1 VLENELRRSPVDEPF
16 ARMLAIYSQ
25 GGRHAL
31 MGLCDAIE
39 SSEEPGEAPALALVE
54 AVCYD
59 DAAERG
65 LRSATWVMAAQR
77 IGETW
82 PASWAEVLAVAR
94 EAMPLDAMKYERFEQ
109 LAMLSH
115 DARLTADASDRE
127 GMHFQFCR
135 ESLETIIGA
144 TTGRRPARRDMLHVI
159 SPWQSC
165 LVAGIRHC
173 EGRLR
178 ELGLDALPD
187 DDGA

>member
-1 VLENELRRSPVDEPF
+1 MLEQELLGGPIDEPF
-16 ARMLAIYSQ
+16 ARMLVVYAD

-31 MGLCDAIE
+31 MRLCDAIE
-39 SSEEPGEAPALALVE
+39 TSTEPGEVPALALVE
-54 AVCYD
+54 AVCHD
-59 DAAERG
+59 DAASRAM
-65 LRSATWVMAAQR
+65 RKVTWVMAAQR

-94 EAMPLDAMKYERFEQ
+94 AAMPLDAMNYERVEQ

-115 DARLTADASDRE
+115 DARLTADAGDRE

-144 TTGRRPARRDMLHVI
+144 TTGRQPARRDMLHVI

-173 EGRLR
+173 EARLR
-178 ELGLDALPD
+178 ELDLQVPPDA
-187 DDGA
+187 A